1 MIDKKF
7 QKYDYFFYTFQK
19 YILFEKNI
27 KLMIFQ
33 FFFYSFDVHKNKYQY
48 EKNYFNIFSS
58 KNYF

>member
-27 KLMIFQ
+27 KLMIF
-33 FFFYSFDVHKNKYQY
+33 
-48 EKNYFNIFSS
+48 
-58 KNYF
+58 